1 MKHTLPLPTQCSLVT
16 VTIVT
21 EGHARHTATCCCS
34 CICLV
39 SISLKLQCSISCNQ
53 RTHETVLVCSGVRSL
68 GHMSVWLSGCLTS
81 SLTRLTI
88 SEIWVRLKVSPVQA
102 AGLSAD
108 GGYRPH
114 QRGQGD
120 QSSQDQLKQHP
131 GTACKSDV

>member
-81 SLTRLTI
+81 SLTSDQTNYFRDLGEIKGI
-88 SEIWVRLKVSPVQA
+88 SC
-102 AGLSAD
+102 AGSWTLCRWRLSAAPTRA
-108 GGYRPH
+108 GRSEWSRSTQTTPRY
-114 QRGQGD
+114 
-120 QSSQDQLKQHP
+120 SM
-131 GTACKSDV
+131 